1 MTDLPLELDH
11 VGLAINDLE
20 VGRQAYDKLGFTL
33 TSRSIHQGSR
43 EPGGPVEPFGSG
55 NHCAM
60 FEKGY
65 FEVMGLTDPNLYSS
79 ALVMLEKYEGAH
91 IVAFGS
97 GEAENAYNVL
107 SQRLDGVQPA
117 RRLERDAAFGVN
129 DEERAGPPST
139 TLPSIRRS
147 SRKRN

>member
-1 MTDLPLELDH
+1 MTQLPLELDH
-11 VGLAINDLE
+11 VGLALKDLE

-33 TSRSIHQGSR
+33 TSRSIHSGSR

-79 ALVMLEKYEGAH
+79 AKALLEKYEGAH

-97 GEAENAYNVL
+97 GESENAYRVL
-107 SQRLDGVQPA
+107 SSRLDGVQPP
-117 RRLERDAAFGVN
+117 RRLERDDVPP
-129 DEERAGPPST
+129 AGG
-139 TLPSIRRS
+139 
-147 SRKRN
+147 